1 MKTKAYIPLLLMGTG
16 LLMTTACTND
26 LADGFFSRGDKIR
39 FTANADETVDVTTRG
54 IAEARTVAFEGTQP
68 SRPLYLSAEITPCP
82 AVTRGARVEA
92 ASDLTSFGVSAI
104 RASENVTDEQFAAA
118 TPDFFYNLEAT
129 RNTNDVF
136 EIAQDFYWPS
146 STDKLFFYAY
156 APYGDSNVQISDQ
169 DAGGAQKVSFTVD
182 SNVANQVDLMT
193 ANAET
198 TAFRSA
204 SGSDS
209 KSAVHLNFKHELT
222 AIRFVIG
229 EQWLAGNIKS
239 VGIYNVHGKGT
250 MTIGANDASKW
261 VWKNKAGND
270 VAATDDFVLT
280 VDKIGVTGAED
291 EEFIDD
297 TDLYFLMIPQS
308 FDDNDDA
315 YIEVK
320 YQDNSYEYTVT
331 APLKGQ
337 AAWQRNTTVT
347 YAISSHELTKL
358 KIGSITWPANTD
370 WKGPKTAFVSGD
382 EVGLYVVGEDGTT
395 LPYKNVRCTYN
406 GSTWTVHHPDNAP
419 VYVIPGRQYFFY
431 YPYTPTPDT
440 TYPVAGQG
448 TTNTAATDFFSHLI
462 SGWTP
467 AALQNDAQ
475 GTVFKAQD
483 LQVGK
488 ATVST
493 SVASTIN
500 ATMAHQMNLAII
512 TLGQKTINKKGY
524 NDAYKHLSTDAN
536 YKWLHSSTF
545 GVIDANYNITAS
557 STFGGDNRPWKNT
570 SNNKYYFVFK
580 PVVDLVSESGTDIE
594 GLQSDNVSADWTEN
608 FKTTDIGKGFER
620 TAQST
625 RTEYVTSE
633 HKEVSNNSYTLA
645 VGDVFYSNGA
655 LSHTLISASSNACYP
670 TAIGLVY
677 SLSTSAKDKQ
687 INANYKH
694 GSVISLTRRAA
705 NNSNNISTVWAATD
719 SYAAT
724 HQMTDVMYWY
734 NNASQQI
741 SAVLGDKEGLTH
753 CRTAMANSH
762 YSECNA
768 MIQASTEYS
777 ATYPTPSSCSGWFLP
792 STGQIFEC
800 FSTFCASFPALSEFT
815 GGVFDNSSRNFG
827 VTKPVKST
835 LDAEFKK
842 HFTDAGFSE
851 SQFDGLRLDHS
862 PYYYAST
869 EASAEI
875 VYTLDLHN
883 NDTHVLFTWRAETW
897 YKKNYLDR
905 AIRSYLVF

>member
-1 MKTKAYIPLLLMGTG
+1 
-16 LLMTTACTND
+16 
-26 LADGFFSRGDKIR
+26 
-39 FTANADETVDVTTRG
+39 
-54 IAEARTVAFEGTQP
+54 
-68 SRPLYLSAEITPCP
+68 
-82 AVTRGARVEA
+82 VTRGTRVEDA
-92 ASDLTSFGVSAI
+92 GHLSSFGVSAI
-104 RASENVTDEQFAAA
+104 KTNTNVSAEQFAAA
-118 TPDFFYNLEAT
+118 TPDFFYNLQAT
-129 RNTNDVF
+129 KNTNDVF
-136 EIAQDFYWPS
+136 EIAQDYYWPTS
-146 STDKLFFYAY
+146 DEKLFFYAY
-156 APYGDSNVQISDQ
+156 TPYGNNKVQISDQ
-169 DAGGAQKVSFTVD
+169 SAGGAQKVMLTVD
-182 SNVANQVDLMT
+182 TDVENQVDLMT
-193 ANAET
+193 ASAET
-198 TAFRSA
+198 TAFNSA
-204 SGSDS
+204 SGNQK
-209 KSAVHLNFKHELT
+209 KSSVGLNFKHELT

-229 EQWLAGNIKS
+229 EQWLAGRIKS

-250 MTIGANDASKW
+250 MTIGADDASKW
-261 VWKNKAGND
+261 EWKNMDGTQSYSAS
-270 VAATDDFVLT
+270 DDFVLT
-280 VDKIGVTGAED
+280 VNKSGLNGTNNEQ
-291 EEFIDD
+291 FIDD
-297 TDLYFLMIPQS
+297 ENLYFLMIPQS
-308 FDDNDDA
+308 FDGNDDA

-320 YQDNSYEYTVT
+320 YQDLTYEYTVT
-331 APLKGQ
+331 APLKGM

-358 KIGSITWPANTD
+358 KIGSIAWPD
-370 WKGPKTAFVSGD
+370 ESGD
-382 EVGLYVVGEDGTT
+382 KFKGVKTSFANGDAVGLYVVDTNGTDI
-395 LPYKNVRCTYN
+395 LHYNVQCTYN
-406 GSTWTVHHPDNAP
+406 NGSWTVHHPTNNP
-419 VYVIPGRQYFFY
+419 VYKLPGRQYFFY
-431 YPYTPTPDT
+431 YPYTSTPDT
-440 TYPVAGQG
+440 KYPVGGQG
-448 TTNTAATDFFSHLI
+448 TTDTAADAFFAPLI
-462 SGWTP
+462 NGWEP
-467 AALQNDAQ
+467 VLLQNGDSPA
-475 GTVFKAQD
+475 TLNAQD

-488 ATVST
+488 GIDHATI
-493 SVASTIN
+493 ASTIN
-500 ATMAHQMNLAII
+500 ATMAHQMNIAVF
-512 TLGQKTINKKGY
+512 TLGTTYVPEKGY
-524 NDAYKHLSTDAN
+524 KDACYHLSTDAN
-536 YKWLHSSTF
+536 YKWVHTSTYD
-545 GVIDANYNITAS
+545 VVDDHYAIVAS
-557 STFGGDNRPWKNT
+557 SKFTGNTRPYKKPASGT
-570 SNNKYYFVFK
+570 TPDTYYYVFK
-580 PVVDLVSESGTDIE
+580 PVSNNQAGTD
-594 GLQSDNVSADWTEN
+594 LAAVQADNVTVDWSEN
-608 FKTTDIGKGFER
+608 YKTAERGKKFVKVVE
-620 TAQST
+620 SK
-625 RTEYVTSE
+625 RTEYVSNRHVE
-633 HKEVSNNSYTLA
+633 ISNNSYTLA

-815 GGVFDNSSRNFG
+815 GGVSDNSSRNFG
-827 VTKPVKST
+827 VSKPVKST

-883 NDTHVLFTWRAETW
+883 NDTHVIFTWRAQTW
-897 YKKNYLDR
+897 YKKNYPDR
-905 AIRSYLVF
+905 VIRSYLVF